1 MALALGLE
9 NKRNVVLVIVL
20 FGVLFGYGGYLIYSS
35 FSGPSVP
42 AQSPSA
48 QTEIPNGPA
57 ATGKPAAGGG
67 EAQRLSNAGIDPSLH
82 FDKLA
87 QSEDVRYEGS
97 GRNIFSADSAPAFIP
112 TPLKSARN
120 TPNGPA
126 VPLVPAVPKPPD
138 IDIKYFGYE
147 QDQDKSFRAFFVH
160 GDDIFIARTGEIVD
174 HRYKVGAI
182 HPLNVQVTD
191 LAYNNTQTL
200 ALSQF

>member
-9 NKRNVVLVIVL
+9 NKRNVALVIVL
-20 FGVLFGYGGYLIYSS
+20 FAVLIGVFFYVF
-35 FSGPSVP
+35 FSGPSAP
-42 AQSPSA
+42 PTPSA
-48 QTEIPNGPA
+48 QTETPSGSTAP
-57 ATGKPAAGGG
+57 GKSPAGGG

-87 QSEDVRYEGS
+87 QSEDVHYEGS
-97 GRNIFSADSAPAFIP
+97 GRNIFSSDSVPTFIP

-120 TPNGPA
+120 TPSGPV
-126 VPLVPAVPKPPD
+126 VPVTPAIPKPPD

-160 GDDIFIARTGEIVD
+160 GDDIFIARSGEIVD
-174 HRYKVGAI
+174 HRYKVGVI
-182 HPLNVQVTD
+182 HPLNVEVTD

-200 ALSQF
+200 ALAQF

>member
-9 NKRNVVLVIVL
+9 NKRNVVLVVVL

-35 FSGPSVP
+35 FSGPSAPPPP
-42 AQSPSA
+42 APTRIETPNSA
-48 QTEIPNGPA
+48 A
-57 ATGKPAAGGG
+57 APGKPPAGGG

-87 QSEDVRYEGS
+87 QSEDVRYEGT
-97 GRNIFSADSAPAFIP
+97 GRNIFSAESVPVAIP
-112 TPLKSARN
+112 TPLSSGRN
-120 TPNGPA
+120 TPNGPV
-126 VPLVPAVPKPPD
+126 VPLAPAVPKPPD

-160 GDDIFIARTGEIVD
+160 GDDIFIARSGEIVD

-182 HPLNVQVTD
+182 HPLNVEVTD
-191 LAYNNTQTL
+191 LAYNNSQTL